1 MLTGEVFERPEIGH
15 AQERLTKWEKSR
27 AVRTDVQKEIENLR
41 TEGKVG
47 SSLQAELDI
56 SADGETYEAL
66 ASLGDELRFVMITS
80 RADLHKGEAAIRVH
94 QSQAPKC
101 ARCWHYVSSVS
112 TVAEHP
118 TLCARCAENLF
129 GAGET
134 RRFA

>member
-1 MLTGEVFERPEIGH
+1 
-15 AQERLTKWEKSR
+15 
-27 AVRTDVQKEIENLR
+27 
-41 TEGKVG
+41 
-47 SSLQAELDI
+47 
-56 SADGETYEAL
+56 
-66 ASLGDELRFVMITS
+66 MITS

-101 ARCWHYVSSVS
+101 ARCWHYVSSVG